1 MTTTTLEC
9 TRAAPFTSNIGMMVD
24 TSSVRTSLSSS
35 PTSSSSTSS
44 SSSHKKH
51 SPLFE
56 RRHLTQP
63 LSVSLKPSPSSSSSN
78 KSLNGPTNLKPTFH
92 LSQYYTRDEIEEIYF
107 HWIENTHYIKLY
119 E

>member
-1 MTTTTLEC
+1 MTAMESYPALS
-9 TRAAPFTSNIGMMVD
+9 TSNIGMMMVD
-24 TSSVRTSLSSS
+24 TSSRRSSTSSSS
-35 PTSSSSTSS
+35 PTSSHST

-63 LSVSLKPSPSSSSSN
+63 LSVSLKPTPSTSTSS
-78 KSLNGPTNLKPTFH
+78 KSTMNTQQVKPTFH